1 MRSFLADLYP
11 ESTQYEKI
19 GEKEIASVYTEVE
32 KEYDTIRKHVGIIDG
47 FGLGVF
53 QVKGDGAAE
62 FLDGLTTRDIAY
74 LNPGKVSECFFLD
87 EKAEALGLAYV
98 MNNETDFL
106 VLVSPENAQGIWN
119 WLEENKSDDV
129 ELVNLTEEQVMF
141 FLEGA
146 FSWKMVR
153 ELLEFPVETVALR
166 DSAPVSY
173 DGKDFTMIRIGR
185 SGEYGYAFLGKPE
198 DTKALLVAFK
208 DRFGEELG
216 FCGSNVLEICM
227 MEVLQ
232 PSFVYP
238 ERESLNLFESGN
250 QWFVQYDKEE
260 YTGHDRLMEQFQ
272 EELESRCVGF
282 LAKDTKEDLEGC
294 KVYLDGEEV
303 GVVQKAVY
311 SYGLEGVLG
320 KLLVKDEISVS
331 GIAVEIEKD
340 GQKITADTV
349 SAPYLRPVSW
359 DTVME

>member
-1 MRSFLADLYP
+1 MKSFLSDLYP
-11 ESTQYEKI
+11 ESTQYKRV
-19 GEKEIASVYTEVE
+19 GEKEIASVYTAVE
-32 KEYDTIRKHVGIIDG
+32 KEYETLRRRVGIIDG

-87 EKAEALGLAYV
+87 DKAEALGSAYV
-98 MNNETDFL
+98 MNNEADFL

-119 WLEENKSDDV
+119 WMEEKKTEDV

-153 ELLEFPVETVALR
+153 DLLEFPIETLALR
-166 DSAPVSY
+166 DSAPVGY
-173 DGKDFTMIRIGR
+173 NGKDFTMIRIGR

-198 DTKALLVAFK
+198 DTKALLTAFI
-208 DRFGEELG
+208 DQFGEELG
-216 FCGSNVLEICM
+216 FCGSDALEICM
-227 MEVLQ
+227 LEVLQ

-238 ERESLNLFESGN
+238 DRESLNLFESGN

-260 YTGHDRLMEQFQ
+260 YIGHDRLMEQFQ
-272 EELESRCVGF
+272 EKLEVRSVGF
-282 LAKDTKEDLEGC
+282 LAKGSKEELEGC

-303 GVVQKAVY
+303 GIVQKAVY
-311 SYGLEGVLG
+311 SYGLEGILG
-320 KLLVKDEISVS
+320 KLLLKDEISVS
-331 GIAVEIEKD
+331 GITVEIENE
-340 GQKITADTV
+340 GQKIAADTV